1 MRLELLGAPLCRYV
15 HRTAILLHEKGL
27 PFERRQVDLVTK
39 PEWFLALSPR
49 GKVPVLLVDGR
60 PLFESPAINE
70 FVDEVHGDRLL
81 PDDPFERALHRAWLE
96 IASDLFGAQYVLFH
110 AKTAEEVEQARV
122 AVEPLLARFEDALST
137 GLVEDGGF
145 GLLHAAVAPA
155 LHRFVLM
162 EEHRGARF
170 LKGVPRLDAWARR
183 LAARPS
189 VVDTVVDACAAR
201 WLQSLADGGSHIAR
215 GGARGLT
222 SRSATA
228 SQ

>member
-1 MRLELLGAPLCRYV
+1 MRLELLSNPLCPYV

-27 PFERRQVDLVTK
+27 PFERRQVDLQNK
-39 PEWFLALSPR
+39 PGWFLALSPR

-70 FVDEVHGDRLL
+70 FLDEVHGDRFL

-96 IASDLFGAQYVLFH
+96 IANDLFSAQYKLFH
-110 AKTAEEVEQARV
+110 AKTAQEVEQARV
-122 AVEPLLARFEDALST
+122 AVEPLLARFEDALGT
-137 GLVEDGGF
+137 GLVDEGGF

-155 LHRFVLM
+155 LHRFVLI

-183 LAARPS
+183 LAVRPS
-189 VVDTVVDACAAR
+189 VVETVADDFVAK

-215 GGARGLT
+215 GGAR
-222 SRSATA
+222 A
-228 SQ
+228 